1 MVIYQTNRS
10 SSHGFTFQDF
20 IFVILVLSALVVVT
34 FLGHEAYLDAMKTEI
49 TKKNG
54 EDLSAWM
61 TESGSLRF
69 KKDYDVAACAGGKPP
84 ASPAKVETVAVAAT
98 PVEGESTPQV
108 QVEEANAAPEPPQP
122 GTWGACFA
130 YLMNETAFK
139 DMINP
144 FTNEPPQFIAACN
157 PADHSLA
164 GQIVL
169 EKLTPTPPGSAVP
182 IINSQLVDTDP
193 IDQKIQVRLSVCD
206 KGAYAIKISEF
217 EY

>member
-1 MVIYQTNRS
+1 MVIYQTKRS

-20 IFVILVLSALVVVT
+20 IFVILVLSAVVIVAI
-34 FLGHEAYLDAMKTEI
+34 LGHEAYLDAMKTEI

-61 TESGSLRF
+61 TESGTLRF

-84 ASPAKVETVAVAAT
+84 APPVKAETATAPSTEEETSAK
-98 PVEGESTPQV
+98 
-108 QVEEANAAPEPPQP
+108 VEEANAADAPPQP

-164 GQIVL
+164 GHIVL

-193 IDQKIQVRLSVCD
+193 IDQKVQVRLSVCD